1 MIKIR
6 CVVERITYQNQENGY
21 SVMKVKVKGYS
32 DLVTLVGSLLDVPVG
47 AVLLC
52 NGDWKMDKRIRTAV
66 CLRNLGRGNACHRI
80 WNQRNT
86 WAADW

>member
-32 DLVTLVGSLLDVPVG
+32 DLVTLVGNLLDVPVG

-52 NGDWKMDKRIRTAV
+52 NGEWKRARVNRAPETPARQRPTPSRARIASPSRLV
-66 CLRNLGRGNACHRI
+66 
-80 WNQRNT
+80 
-86 WAADW
+86 